1 MLEYGATAMRICR
14 LSFAPFGACECL
26 ARDRGIANM
35 SKGARKFPE
44 TRNVNKTIY
53 WIVKYESQLF
63 ELYALVDADGV
74 F

>member
-14 LSFAPFGACECL
+14 FSLALVGVGEFL
-26 ARDRGIANM
+26 ARDRGNGKM
-35 SKGARKFPE
+35 WKGARKFPE
-44 TRNVNKTIY
+44 TRSVNKITC

-63 ELYALVDADGV
+63 ELYVFVDAGEL